1 MQRLLALMTLIVLLT
16 GCTPP
21 VHTSNKTSLELQA
34 IQSREFSAEKKVVFA
49 SVLSVYQDLGYS
61 ISASDINTG
70 FITAKSPT
78 QHQMGFGKTIM
89 KDSRTTAFIEDLT
102 PGKTKVRLNFINAE
116 EWSGAYGAKL
126 LQENP
131 VEDAAI
137 YNNAFVKIQEGIFI
151 RSNKN

>member
-1 MQRLLALMTLIVLLT
+1 MIRPITLFTFLFLLI
-16 GCTPP
+16 GCAPT
-21 VHTSNKTSLELQA
+21 VYKSTKTSLELQS
-34 IQSREFSAEKKVVFA
+34 IQSREFSANKKVVFA

-89 KDSRTTAFIEDLT
+89 TDSRTTAFIEELSL
-102 PGKTKVRLNFINAE
+102 GKTKVRLNFINAE

-131 VEDAAI
+131 VEDPTI
-137 YNNAFVKIQEGIFI
+137 YNNAFVKIQEGIFL
-151 RSNKN
+151 RNNSN